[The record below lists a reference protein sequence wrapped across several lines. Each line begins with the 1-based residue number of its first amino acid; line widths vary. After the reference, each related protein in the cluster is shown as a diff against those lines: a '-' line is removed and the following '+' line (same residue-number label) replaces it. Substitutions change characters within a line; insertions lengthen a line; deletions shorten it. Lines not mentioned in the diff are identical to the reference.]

1 MPSGRLF
8 ALGGEGKVED
18 EERQEQAVRG
28 REGGGEEREREGG
41 EGVPID
47 RKTSSRSAC
56 DQDAFAVLSC
66 PLLPSSPLCLPPLPS
81 LCFPL
86 TLSSSF
92 TLFAYLSSRQRRPFH
107 QFGTTR
113 SASLRSGDEGKVR
126 GWEESK
132 TRRGEGERKARGGQG
147 RRPNRSQDFWS
158 FGAAIRTLPFPSP
171 TFLTRLPAFPR
182 FPLALSSPLL
192 PFAYLPHL
200 CLD

>member
-8 ALGGEGKVED
+8 ALGGEGKVGD

-28 REGGGEEREREGG
+28 REGGERRGERRGRGEERERGEERKERGGEREGG

-47 RKTSSRSAC
+47 CKTSSRSAC

-66 PLLPSSPLCLPPLPS
+66 PLLPSSPLCPPPLPS

-132 TRRGEGERKARGGQG
+132 SEARGG
-147 RRPNRSQDFWS
+147 
-158 FGAAIRTLPFPSP
+158 
-171 TFLTRLPAFPR
+171 
-182 FPLALSSPLL
+182 
-192 PFAYLPHL
+192 
-200 CLD
+200 